1 MGSNTEC
8 GMLIKRINDRIAQ
21 MSNNEL
27 RASELTLSQLRYLEY
42 LYDQQDMEAHFKDL
56 EAFFGVSQPTVVGVL
71 KRLERKGLVSTQL
84 SAAGGNVKTAH
95 LTEKGKALYEDSRTY
110 RNGVEQTLL
119 VPLDAQEQAMFHEML
134 RKVCMHLE
142 ESQE

>member
-1 MGSNTEC
+1 MGSNMEC
-8 GMLIKRINDRIAQ
+8 GMLIKRINDRIAR

-42 LYDQQDMEAHFKDL
+42 LYDQQDTEAHFKNL
-56 EAFFGVSQPTVVGVL
+56 ESFFGVSQPTVVGVL

-95 LTEKGKALYEDSRTY
+95 LTENGKALYEDSRTY
-110 RNGVEQTLL
+110 RNDVEQTLL
-119 VPLDAQEQAMFHEML
+119 VPLDAQEQAMFHEMP

-142 ESQE
+142 KSQE